1 MFEFRRKN
9 IMSKNIK
16 ISGQPILCQ
25 LFSFI
30 PKELIAQ
37 AVELY
42 KSDHYYKT
50 MTTRKQ
56 LAFLLYGVITRTNSL
71 QSLCKSLLFL
81 EDKLLYM
88 GIDKL
93 PPPST
98 LSDANIKRNSEVFGE
113 IYRLLLEHYK
123 DCLFGTDFSLP
134 INGEVDPADVKLLD
148 ATTITLF
155 VDIFRA
161 AGRPPLNGKQKGGLK
176 IHAQMPLGSGVP
188 DLVRITEA
196 SSNDRNFLG
205 QLHPT
210 PGIIYVF
217 DKGYLSFFVYDRWTK
232 EDVYYVTRLN
242 ENATYN
248 VLESTAYD
256 LLEYTSGGVIRDEIV
271 EFTLLKQEVGLKA
284 RLITYK
290 DPFTGE
296 ILQFFSNM
304 FHLKASTI
312 PMLYKNRWSM
322 EILFKRLK
330 GNFELRYFYSDSSEG
345 IKSQIW
351 IALIAH
357 LLFSVIH
364 KQVKESEQ
372 FVTLVAM
379 ASNNLG
385 SYICFISLV
394 TTRQKLT
401 ASQRDVKQIQLDM
414 FDLKRRGGFGNV
426 EKSP

>member
-1 MFEFRRKN
+1 MFELPSKN
-9 IMSKNIK
+9 IMSKSINL
-16 ISGQPILCQ
+16 SGQPVLCQ

-30 PKELIAQ
+30 PSELISK
-37 AVELY
+37 AVKLH
-42 KSDHYYKT
+42 KADHYYKT
-50 MTTRKQ
+50 MTTKKQ

-81 EDKLLYM
+81 EDKLLYI

-98 LSDANIKRNSEVFGE
+98 LSDANINRNSAVFGE
-113 IYRLLLEHYK
+113 LYMLLLEHYK
-123 DCLFGTDFSLP
+123 EYLFGSDFSLP
-134 INGEVDPADVKLLD
+134 INGEIDPAVVKLFD

-155 VDIFRA
+155 VDIFKA

-176 IHAQMPLGSGVP
+176 IQAQMPLSSGVP
-188 DLVRITEA
+188 DFIRITEA
-196 SSNDRNFLG
+196 SCNDKNFLG
-205 QLHPT
+205 QLQGQ
-210 PGIIYVF
+210 PGTIYVF
-217 DKGYLSFFVYDRWTK
+217 DKGYLSFFVFDRWTK
-232 EDVYYVTRLN
+232 EDIYYVTRLN
-242 ENATYN
+242 ENGTYT
-248 VLESTAYD
+248 VLESTTLDITEHAY
-256 LLEYTSGGVIRDEIV
+256 SGVLKDEV
-271 EFTLLKQEVGLKA
+271 VQFTLLKQESGFKA

-296 ILQFFSNM
+296 TLQFISNL
-304 FHLKASTI
+304 FRVKASTI
-312 PMLYKNRWSM
+312 AMLYKNRWNM

-357 LLFSVIH
+357 LVFSVIH

-379 ASNNLG
+379 AANNLG
-385 SYICFISLV
+385 SYICFVSLIR
-394 TTRQKLT
+394 TRQKLT
-401 ASQRDVKQIQLDM
+401 APQRDVKKIQLAM
-414 FDLKRRGGFGNV
+414 FDRKLRGDFDNE